1 MEIKMKESPKYRQP
15 QKIEIENRQWP
26 TRMIEKA
33 PLWVPVDLR
42 DGNQAFAKPMN
53 VEKKI
58 RYFKMLTA
66 IGYKEIEA
74 GYPAASNEEFEF
86 VRRLIEEELIPD
98 DVRIVV
104 FTAARKDL
112 IDRTVESIRGIKQ
125 AVVHCYAATSDLH
138 REFVFHKSPGELKK
152 MATDGTRMV
161 VEALKDAGLYER
173 CAYEFSPEEFSDSRL
188 DYIVELA
195 EEVREAWGRPGKG
208 NFILNLPATVERRP
222 PNQYADMIELFTR
235 NYSGMGDTTLSIHTH
250 NDQGCAI
257 AAAEMAVLAGAER
270 VEGTLCGHGERT
282 GNMDLVTSALNL
294 MSRGIETGLDFSNL
308 PEIVKFVEDVSEIK
322 LYPRHP
328 YAGELVFTAFSGTH
342 QDAIRKG
349 MAQRK
354 EISEYF
360 GQGWKVPYLHIDPA
374 DLGRGYEGLIR
385 INSQSGKGGVAY
397 VLENVYGIQVPR
409 EMQKEVAQAVQKEA
423 EASGGELS
431 AEKIHTIFHTV
442 FTEAGGNTELRD
454 VKIRR
459 PAPEDH
465 SGTAVTLR
473 VRIADR
479 EYSLNGTGGGPI
491 EGAVAAFA
499 QCPAIPPMQI
509 ESYTEHALGR
519 GSDAQ
524 AIAFIGIRFN
534 GSEAIVHGVGIDR
547 SINIAA
553 IRAIVNALNRKG

>member
-1 MEIKMKESPKYRQP
+1 MKESPKYRQP

-138 REFVFHKSPGELKK
+138 REFVFHKSPDELKK

-431 AEKIHTIFHTV
+431 AEKIHAIFHTV

-465 SGTAVTLR
+465 SGTAVTLK
-473 VRIADR
+473 VRITDR

-534 GSEAIVHGVGIDR
+534 GSEAIVHGVGIDH

>member
-1 MEIKMKESPKYRQP
+1 MKESPKYRQP

-138 REFVFHKSPGELKK
+138 REFVFHKSPDELKK

-308 PEIVKFVEDVSEIK
+308 PEIVRFVEDVSEIK

-431 AEKIHTIFHTV
+431 AEKIHAIFHTV

-465 SGTAVTLR
+465 SGTAVTLK

>member
-1 MEIKMKESPKYRQP
+1 MKESPKYRQP

-173 CAYEFSPEEFSDSRL
+173 CAYEVSPEEFSDSRL

>member
-26 TRMIEKA
+26 TRMIAKA

-308 PEIVKFVEDVSEIK
+308 PEIVGFVEEVRKSK

-328 YAGELVFTAFSGTH
+328 YAGDLVFTAFSGSH

-349 MAQRK
+349 FEHRA
-354 EISEYF
+354 EITEYF
-360 GQGWKVPYLHIDPA
+360 GQGWKIPYLHLDPS
-374 DLGRGYEGLIR
+374 DLGREYEKLIR

>member
-1 MEIKMKESPKYRQP
+1 MKESPKYRQP

-152 MATDGTRMV
+152 MATDGTRMA

>member
-138 REFVFHKSPGELKK
+138 REFVFHKSPDELKK

-431 AEKIHTIFHTV
+431 AEKIHAIFHTV

-465 SGTAVTLR
+465 SGTAVTLK

>member
-138 REFVFHKSPGELKK
+138 REFVFHKSPDELKK

-308 PEIVKFVEDVSEIK
+308 PEIVRFVEDVSEIK

-431 AEKIHTIFHTV
+431 AEKIHAIFHTV

-465 SGTAVTLR
+465 SGTAVTLK

>member
-26 TRMIEKA
+26 TRMIAKA

-138 REFVFHKSPGELKK
+138 REFVFHKSPDELKK
-152 MATDGTRMV
+152 MAVDGTRMV

-360 GQGWKVPYLHIDPA
+360 RQGWKVPYLHIDPA

-431 AEKIHTIFHTV
+431 AEKIHAIFHTV

-465 SGTAVTLR
+465 SGTAVTLK
-473 VRIADR
+473 VRITDR

-534 GSEAIVHGVGIDR
+534 GSETIVHGVGIDR

>member
-152 MATDGTRMV
+152 MATDGTRMA

-459 PAPEDH
+459 PAQEDH

>member
-1 MEIKMKESPKYRQP
+1 MKESPKYRQP

-152 MATDGTRMV
+152 MATDGTRMA

-354 EISEYF
+354 EISECF
-360 GQGWKVPYLHIDPA
+360 GQGWRVPYLHIDPA

>member
-1 MEIKMKESPKYRQP
+1 MKESPKYRQP

-112 IDRTVESIRGIKQ
+112 IDRTVESIRSIKQ

-138 REFVFHKSPGELKK
+138 REFVFHKSPDELKK

-374 DLGRGYEGLIR
+374 DLGRGYERLIR

-465 SGTAVTLR
+465 SGTAVTLK

>member
-1 MEIKMKESPKYRQP
+1 MEIKLKESPKYRQP

-125 AVVHCYAATSDLH
+125 AVLHCYAATSDLH
-138 REFVFHKSPGELKK
+138 REFVFHKSPDELKK

-195 EEVREAWGRPGKG
+195 EEVREAWGKPGKG

-431 AEKIHTIFHTV
+431 AEKIHAIFHTV

-465 SGTAVTLR
+465 SGTAVTLK
-473 VRIADR
+473 VRITDR

>member
-1 MEIKMKESPKYRQP
+1 MKESPKYRQP

-138 REFVFHKSPGELKK
+138 REFVFHKSPDELKK

-235 NYSGMGDTTLSIHTH
+235 NYSGMADTTLSIHTH

-431 AEKIHTIFHTV
+431 AEKIHAIFHTV

-465 SGTAVTLR
+465 SGTAVTLK

-534 GSEAIVHGVGIDR
+534 GSETIVHGAGIDR

-553 IRAIVNALNRKG
+553 IRAIVNALNRKR

>member
-152 MATDGTRMV
+152 MATDGTRMA

>member
-1 MEIKMKESPKYRQP
+1 MKESPKYRQP

-125 AVVHCYAATSDLH
+125 AVVHCYAATIDLH
-138 REFVFHKSPGELKK
+138 REFVFHKSPDELKK

-294 MSRGIETGLDFSNL
+294 MSRGIEMGLDFSNL

-465 SGTAVTLR
+465 SGTAVTLK

>member
-1 MEIKMKESPKYRQP
+1 MKESPKYRQP

-138 REFVFHKSPGELKK
+138 REFVFHKSPDELKK

-465 SGTAVTLR
+465 SGTAVTLK